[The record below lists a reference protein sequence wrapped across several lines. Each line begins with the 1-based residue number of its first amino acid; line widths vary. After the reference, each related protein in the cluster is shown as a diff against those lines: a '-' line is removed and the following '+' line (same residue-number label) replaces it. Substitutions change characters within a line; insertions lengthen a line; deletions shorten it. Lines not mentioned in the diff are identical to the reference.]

1 MHIVHIKTK
10 KSADVESCQSE
21 NINNMLY
28 IMRAI
33 TTLTVLTFSL
43 TFMVTGL
50 LESQIKPKCFVM
62 PF

>member
-10 KSADVESCQSE
+10 KSADVESWQSE

-28 IMRAI
+28 IMWAI

-50 LESQIKPKCFVM
+50 LESQIKPNVL
-62 PF
+62 